1 MGIRMAPWA
10 SRCCLLLAGVV
21 VAGALAP
28 AASAHRLEKRF
39 TVEMRPTVSIRNKS
53 GRVVI
58 KSWKRQEVLVVA
70 NHVSEKTEVDA
81 SQAGNRIEI
90 ITHLLT
96 EDVQPAE
103 LAANFEITVPEE
115 TAIQIENAS
124 GDVLVERISGDM
136 SFDTV
141 AAGVDLKE
149 VAGYLVIKT
158 MSGSLTCYLCAGRI
172 EVNTISGNLSFVNAV
187 TSSIR
192 AQSYNGNIFFDGRFE
207 RGGSYVLKNYSGLI
221 EVRFSEGDSFDL
233 KANSV
238 QGKVES
244 QAKLTPSHNSFRPS
258 GPAASLLQGSQNSGL
273 ARVDLGSFSGTIK
286 VLKRSNN

>member
-1 MGIRMAPWA
+1 MRIQISNWA
-10 SRCCLLLAGVV
+10 GRCALALAAVIA
-21 VAGALAP
+21 AGAMAP
-28 AASAHRLEKRF
+28 AAFAHRIEKRF
-39 TVEMRPTVSIRNKS
+39 PVELRPTISIRNKS
-53 GRVVI
+53 GKIVI
-58 KSWKRQEVLVVA
+58 KSWKKQEVLVVA
-70 NHVSEKTEVDA
+70 SHTSEKTEVDA
-81 SQAGNRIEI
+81 TQAGNRIEVV
-90 ITHLLT
+90 THLLT

-103 LAANFEITVPEE
+103 LTANFEITVPEE
-115 TAIQIENAS
+115 TTIQIENGS
-124 GDVLVERISGDM
+124 GDVFVEKITGDM

-158 MSGSLTCYLCAGRI
+158 MSGSLTCYMCAGRI

-187 TSSIR
+187 SSNLR

-207 RGGSYVLKNYSGLI
+207 RGGTYVLKNYSGLI

-244 QAKLTPSHNSFRPS
+244 QANLKPPAHSQFPAGAS
-258 GPAASLLQGSQNSGL
+258 GMLNGRQNLGL